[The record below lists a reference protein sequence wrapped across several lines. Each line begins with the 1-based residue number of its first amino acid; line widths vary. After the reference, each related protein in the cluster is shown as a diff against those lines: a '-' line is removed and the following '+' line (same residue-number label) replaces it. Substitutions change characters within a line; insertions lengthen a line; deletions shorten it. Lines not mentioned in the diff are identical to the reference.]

1 MSSNLLSEPFSR
13 PGRLQRRLT
22 RRIGAVVAVVAVLLS
37 LLSTAVIRQLLLND
51 IDQKLHNVLRVE
63 PGKITVDIDRLRV
76 GGLPGGS
83 MVVISQPEGLQ
94 GQEVTDYGFDAP
106 AGDKASQVL
115 KTTCDARAHTQNLAG
130 YGNYRILCVEVPNGA
145 TYVAI
150 PTASADRL
158 VLSVLLCEA
167 LIGVVAVGVAVFGA
181 HRIVSNSL
189 RPLNELV
196 GVATQ
201 VADLPLD
208 EGEVDLDIRVPA
220 SGESDD
226 EVDRVSTAFN
236 TMLDH
241 VEDSLKTR
249 QDSEQRI
256 RQFVA
261 DASHELRNPLAA
273 IRGYAELMGMNGA
286 ELTANMS
293 NAVTRIDSESKR
305 MSRLVEDMLLLAR
318 LDNRQPVQ
326 FQQVDL
332 VELVLN
338 AVSDAQVAAS
348 DHHWLMQLPSEPVMV
363 NADPSRLYQVI
374 ANLLGNARKHTP
386 ASTTVTTSV
395 TTTPE
400 QVFLRVAD
408 DGPGIAETLLPHVF
422 ERFARADVARA
433 HCDEGSTGL
442 GLAIVAAIVQ
452 AHGGTVQVAN
462 DHGAVFTIALP
473 VLSQN

>member
-1 MSSNLLSEPFSR
+1 MSSNLLSPPSPR

-22 RRIGAVVAVVAVLLS
+22 RRIGVVVAVVAVLLS

-51 IDQKLHNVLRVE
+51 IDEKLHNVLRVE

-94 GQEVTDYGFDAP
+94 GQEVSDYGFDAP
-106 AGDKASQVL
+106 AQEKASQVL
-115 KTTCDARAHTQNLAG
+115 KTTCDARPHTENLAG
-130 YGNYRILCVEVPNGA
+130 YGSYRILCVEVPNGA

-150 PTASADRL
+150 PTSAANRI
-158 VLSVLLCEA
+158 VLSVLFFEA
-167 LIGVVAVGVAVFGA
+167 VIGVVAVGVSVFGT
-181 HRIVSNSL
+181 HRIVNNAL
-189 RPLNELV
+189 RPLNELAE
-196 GVATQ
+196 VAAEVTN
-201 VADLPLD
+201 LPLD
-208 EGEVDLDIRVPA
+208 EGEVDLDIRVPT

-226 EVDRVSTAFN
+226 EVDRVSSAFN

-241 VEDSLKTR
+241 VEASLKTR

-273 IRGYAELMGMNGA
+273 IRGYAELMGMDA
-286 ELTANMS
+286 PQLTANMS

-318 LDNRQPVQ
+318 LDNRQPVH
-326 FQQVDL
+326 FQPVDL

-338 AVSDAQVAAS
+338 AVSDAQVAAP
-348 DHHWLMQLPSEPVMV
+348 DHRWLVELPSEPVMV
-363 NADPSRLYQVI
+363 NADPSRLYQVV

-386 ASTTVTTSV
+386 AGSIVTTSV
-395 TTTPE
+395 ARAPE
-400 QVFLRVAD
+400 RVLLRVAD
-408 DGPGIAETLLPHVF
+408 DGSGIDETLLPNVF
-422 ERFARADVARA
+422 ERFARADVART
-433 HCDEGSTGL
+433 HSEEGSTGL
-442 GLAIVAAIVQ
+442 GLSIVQ
-452 AHGGTVQVAN
+452 AIVEAHGGQVQAAN
-462 DHGAVFTIALP
+462 DHGAVFTVTLP
-473 VLSQN
+473 AIPKS